1 MKKTTPQ
8 KTVAEQLAQAMAW
21 HREGRSQQ
29 AAAAYRAIL
38 AGAPD
43 HFDALHLLGVCAL
56 QDGDAQTAHDLIVR
70 ALALKPDDATA
81 LMHLASAQQRL
92 AQLDSALRSYR
103 RALALA
109 PDDAMAI
116 NNCGNLL
123 REMQRHTEALAM
135 FERALRLDPDYAEAY
150 NNLGGT
156 LVDLH
161 RHEEALL
168 CFERALKLAPDY
180 LDAHY
185 NSGNALQFLQRTD
198 AALRSYERAL
208 AIDPDDIEASVNAGI
223 CRLLHGDL
231 QGGWPLYEARWR
243 RLPVP
248 DYLPPQWR
256 GDAPLAGKT
265 ILVYAEQ
272 GLGDTIQMCR
282 YVALLAAQG
291 ADVVLRVQPALKAL
305 LAQLPGARVVLA
317 DDEAPPRV
325 DYHCSLMSLPFAF
338 GTSLAT
344 IPAGA
349 PYLRADPA
357 RVAAWT
363 QRLGAPAGRRIG
375 LAWSGNRG
383 HDRDGSRSIP
393 LMQLRGLFGADAQF
407 VSLQPELRAID
418 RIVLE
423 NDQRIASHAAQL
435 TDFAETAALIAQ
447 LDLVISVD
455 TSVAHL
461 AAAMGKPVWLLLAYA
476 PDWRWLLERD
486 DSPWY
491 PTMRLFRQSVR
502 GDWDGVVAEVAHAL
516 AARVA

>member
-1 MKKTTPQ
+1 MKKKAQQQTI
-8 KTVAEQLAQAMAW
+8 AEQLAQAMAW
-21 HREGRSQQ
+21 HRDGRLPQ

-38 AGAPD
+38 ATEAD

-56 QDGDAQTAHDLIVR
+56 QDGDAPTAHQLIAR

-81 LMHLASAQQRL
+81 QMHLANAQQRL
-92 AQLDSALRSYR
+92 GQPDAALRSYR

-282 YVALLAAQG
+282 YVALLAERG

-305 LAQLPGARVVLA
+305 LSQLSGARLVLA
-317 DDEAPPRV
+317 DGEPLPAF

-344 IPAGA
+344 IPSGA

-363 QRLGAPAGRRIG
+363 QRLAAPAG
-375 LAWSGNRG
+375 S
-383 HDRDGSRSIP
+383 
-393 LMQLRGLFGADAQF
+393 
-407 VSLQPELRAID
+407 
-418 RIVLE
+418 
-423 NDQRIASHAAQL
+423 AS
-435 TDFAETAALIAQ
+435 
-447 LDLVISVD
+447 
-455 TSVAHL
+455 
-461 AAAMGKPVWLLLAYA
+461 
-476 PDWRWLLERD
+476 DWR
-486 DSPWY
+486 
-491 PTMRLFRQSVR
+491 
-502 GDWDGVVAEVAHAL
+502 G
-516 AARVA
+516 